1 MGDTAGGDRTHK
13 PFRTAPFEGA
23 LFTSFSTAA
32 CRPIVPVRWVVV
44 CGRFTLTD
52 PSPRRLTARF
62 DLDGSFELDE
72 RPRFNIA
79 PTDPVIA
86 IRRTEEAKMQAGRLR
101 WGLLPG
107 LWATKKGQRPLIN
120 ARAETVATQPAFKE
134 SFERRRCLIPAD
146 GFYEWRRDEHGK
158 RPIWFS
164 RPDGELFAFAGI
176 WARLEPEGSEPVTS
190 CALLT
195 CPPND
200 VVGAVHDRMPVVLG
214 RAVERAWL
222 DPEAPAGDLRALLV
236 PAPDE
241 LLAPR
246 EVGDAVNDVREDG
259 PHLLDPPLQLF

>member
-1 MGDTAGGDRTHK
+1 M
-13 PFRTAPFEGA
+13 
-23 LFTSFSTAA
+23 
-32 CRPIVPVRWVVV
+32 

-62 DLDGSFELDE
+62 DLDGTFEIDE

-107 LWATKKGQRPLIN
+107 FWAEGKGKRPLIN
-120 ARAETVATQPAFKE
+120 ARAESVGSQPAFRK

-146 GFYEWRRDEHGK
+146 GFYEWRTDQNGK

-164 RPDGELFAFAGI
+164 PPDGELFAFAGI
-176 WARLEPEGSEPVTS
+176 WARLEPKDADPITS

-195 CPPND
+195 CAPNAT
-200 VVGAVHDRMPVVLG
+200 VGAVHDRMPVVLS
-214 RAVERAWL
+214 RAAEEAWV
-222 DPEAPAGDLRALLV
+222 DPAAELEDLRSVLV
-236 PAPDE
+236 PAPDDALE
-241 LLAPR
+241 AR
-246 EVGDAVNDVREDG
+246 EVGDAVNSSREDG
-259 PHLLDPPLQLF
+259 PHLLEPPMQQLF

>member
-1 MGDTAGGDRTHK
+1 M
-13 PFRTAPFEGA
+13 
-23 LFTSFSTAA
+23 
-32 CRPIVPVRWVVV
+32 

-62 DLDGSFELDE
+62 ELDGTFEIDE

-86 IRRTEEAKMQAGRLR
+86 IRRTEEAKNQAGRLR

-107 LWATKKGQRPLIN
+107 VWATKKGQRPLIN
-120 ARAETVATQPAFKE
+120 ARAESVASQPAFKE

-146 GFYEWRRDEHGK
+146 GFYEWRRDENGK

-164 RPDGELFAFAGI
+164 PPDGELFAFAGI
-176 WARLEPEGSEPVTS
+176 WAQLEPKGGEPVTS

-195 CPPND
+195 TRPNG
-200 VVGAVHDRMPVVLG
+200 VVGPVHDRMPVVLS
-214 RAVERAWL
+214 REAEAAWL
-222 DPEAPAGDLRALLV
+222 DPEAQPGDLASLLV

-241 LLAPR
+241 LLAAR
-246 EVGDAVNDVREDG
+246 EVGDAVNSVREDG
-259 PHLLDPPLQLF
+259 PHLLDPPMQLF